1 MNLAEFNQWVG
12 YLTMA
17 AAAGVLVQLM
27 WLGLVGRYLWLFSY
41 FLADVLQSALTMG
54 VSSRSLWYG
63 YIYFGGQ
70 AAKALLAVAVSTQLW
85 LLALRAYPALA
96 RFGRRVAIYIL
107 LGALLLAAAGA
118 WLLEPPRSTD
128 QSIFP
133 HYFNALEGAVDSMV
147 VLFLVS
153 ATLFLLWFPVEV
165 PRNVAVIISG
175 FVFYLF
181 QYWAGLLLVNLYPE
195 SAPGIS
201 AVLLSLDAAV
211 LIFWI
216 VAIRRK
222 GESVTAVTGHR
233 WNPEEAERLL
243 CQLDAI
249 NARLEQAAR

>member
-17 AAAGVLVQLM
+17 AAAGVLAQLV
-27 WLGLVGRYLWLFSY
+27 WLGLVRRYLWLVSY
-41 FLADVLQSALTMG
+41 FLADVLQSALTIG
-54 VSSRSLWYG
+54 VSRQSFWYG

-70 AAKALLAVAVSTQLW
+70 AAKALLAVAASTQLW

-96 RFGRRVAIYIL
+96 QFGRRVAIYML

-147 VLFLVS
+147 VLFLVA

-165 PRNVAVIISG
+165 PRNVAVVIG
-175 FVFYLF
+175 GLVFYLF
-181 QYWAGLLLVNLYPE
+181 QYWAGLLLVNLYPQ
-195 SAPGIS
+195 SAHGIG
-201 AVLLSLDAAV
+201 AVALSLYAAV

-216 VAIRRK
+216 VAIRNK

-243 CQLDAI
+243 GQLDAI